1 MWLFDLFNKE
11 KNEER
16 RKKNIERTAVEL
28 FNVTLEKDEFWL
40 CYDGEPIVPMCIL
53 VESNEVS
60 EYSALV
66 SEIRKHYVERHLCCD
81 LLKN

>member
-40 CYDGEPIVPMCIL
+40 CHAGEPIVPMSIL
-53 VESNEVS
+53 VESNKVS

-66 SEIRKHYVERHLCCD
+66 EVIRKHYVERHL
-81 LLKN
+81 

>member
-1 MWLFDLFNKE
+1 MWLFDLFDKK

-28 FNVTLEKDEFWL
+28 FDVTIEKDEFWL
-40 CYDGEPIVPMCIL
+40 CYAGESIVPMSIL
-53 VESNEVS
+53 VESNKVS

-66 SEIRKHYVERHLCCD
+66 SVIRKYYVERHL
-81 LLKN
+81 

>member
-16 RKKNIERTAVEL
+16 RKENIERTAVEL
-28 FNVTLEKDEFWL
+28 FNVALEKDEFWF
-40 CYDGEPIVPMCIL
+40 CYAGEPIVPMSIL
-53 VESNEVS
+53 VESNKVS

-66 SEIRKHYVERHLCCD
+66 SVIRKYYVERHL
-81 LLKN
+81 

>member
-16 RKKNIERTAVEL
+16 RKKNIERTAEEL

-40 CYDGEPIVPMCIL
+40 CHAGEPIAPMSIL
-53 VESNEVS
+53 MKSNNVS
-60 EYSALV
+60 DYSALV
-66 SEIRKHYVERHLCCD
+66 SVIRKYYVERYL
-81 LLKN
+81 